1 MSKIYQ
7 EEIKPHRNTID
18 RLNNEIIGLL
28 VERVQAALI
37 IGEIKKKYGKPVVDK
52 TREQAILE
60 AIRVKAEENSID
72 PDGLERIFKEII
84 RLCVEAEE
92 KQ

>member
-1 MSKIYQ
+1 MYQ
-7 EEIKPHRNTID
+7 EEIKPHRETID
-18 RLNNEIIGLL
+18 RLNNEIIRLL
-28 VERVQAALI
+28 GERVQAALS

-52 TREQAILE
+52 TREQAILD
-60 AIRVKAEENSID
+60 AIRVKAEENGMD

-92 KQ
+92 NQ

>member
-1 MSKIYQ
+1 MSEMYQ
-7 EEIKPHRNTID
+7 EEIKPHRETID

-28 VERVQAALI
+28 SERVQTALS

-52 TREQAILE
+52 TREKAILD
-60 AIRVKAEENSID
+60 AIRVKAKENDLD
-72 PDGLERIFKEII
+72 PDGLEKIFKEII
-84 RLCVEAEE
+84 ILCVEAEE

>member
-1 MSKIYQ
+1 MYQ
-7 EEIKPHRNTID
+7 EEIRPHRETID
-18 RLNNEIIGLL
+18 RLNNEIIKLL
-28 VERVQAALI
+28 GERVQAALS
-37 IGEIKKKYGKPVVDK
+37 IGEIKRKHGKPVVDK
-52 TREQAILE
+52 AREQAILDI
-60 AIRVKAEENSID
+60 IRKKAELNAMD

>member
-1 MSKIYQ
+1 MYQ
-7 EEIKPHRNTID
+7 EEIKPHRETID
-18 RLNNEIIGLL
+18 RLNNEIIKLL
-28 VERVQAALI
+28 GERVQAALS
-37 IGEIKKKYGKPVVDK
+37 IGEIKKKHGKPVVDK
-52 TREQAILE
+52 TREQAILD
-60 AIRVKAEENSID
+60 AIRKKAELKDMD